1 MCGCSCHA
9 PSRWLLWAL
18 GLGQQPGP
26 RPARLLEPPPLPA
39 GSPSPRPA
47 PDRHPLH
54 RLKLSSKLQHS
65 SFRPSAILRSPPS
78 KSLPGLRFGGDASPS
93 RAPRCACTL
102 AVTCEAGEQRFR
114 CVRGVPAQLSGY
126 TKQAAHRLLV
136 LYPATT
142 TNPSL
147 LLYKEQPAAFIARPW
162 FLQPWPEL

>member
-1 MCGCSCHA
+1 M
-9 PSRWLLWAL
+9 WLQLPRPLPVAAL
-18 GLGQQPGP
+18 GTGTRAAA
-26 RPARLLEPPPLPA
+26 RPAASPAAGASPAASRQPQFQTCTRPTPTAPAQALLQAPTLFLPSFCNPPLP
-39 GSPSPRPA
+39 SLEVSTRA
-47 PDRHPLH
+47 P
-54 RLKLSSKLQHS
+54 
-65 SFRPSAILRSPPS
+65 IW
-78 KSLPGLRFGGDASPS
+78 GGDASPS

>member
-54 RLKLSSKLQHS
+54 RLSLRKSLHS
-65 SFRPSAILRSPPS
+65 SFHTPPLPSLRGSPR
-78 KSLPGLRFGGDASPS
+78 LRFGGDESPS